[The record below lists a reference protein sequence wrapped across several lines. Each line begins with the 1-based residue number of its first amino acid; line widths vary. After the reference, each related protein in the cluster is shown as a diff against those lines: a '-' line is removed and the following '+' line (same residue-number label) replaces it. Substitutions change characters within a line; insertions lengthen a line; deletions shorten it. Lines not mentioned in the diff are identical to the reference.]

1 MRTAK
6 RYVRAA
12 RQVYRLCL
20 VDGVLDEKRVRQAAH
35 RIAVSKQRGAL
46 PILANFHRLVRLD
59 RERHTALVESA
70 VPLAGPLE
78 QNIRADLARRYG
90 SGLEASFKANPSL
103 IGGMRIKVGST
114 VFDGSVR
121 GRLAALQVRL

>member
-6 RYVRAA
+6 KYVRAA
-12 RQVYRLCL
+12 RHLYRFCL
-20 VDGVLDEKRVRQAAH
+20 VDGVLDEKRVRLVAH
-35 RIAVSKQRGAL
+35 RVARSKRRGAL
-46 PILANFHRLVRLD
+46 PILSNFYRLVRLD

-78 QNIRADLARRYG
+78 ENIRAHLARRYG
-90 SGLEASFKANPSL
+90 SALEASFTANPAL

-121 GRLAALQVRL
+121 GRLNALQVRL